1 MTTPGGEPRAMTT
14 ARFEQI
20 LDTYGSAPE
29 KWPAGESEAAL
40 ALAGDSR
47 VARELWDEARRLDQ
61 ALDVLVAAPPPGAL
75 VAQVLMDAPR
85 PRTQRLR
92 RLAFGAAVP
101 LAAAASAALW
111 LLTAAPEPTQ
121 VADAT
126 QVGIGEYISATDVLL
141 SPLAFDIYSDLPAFG
156 CDASVLGCSD
166 FDDVVEPQ
174 SQLAGYS
181 SDFS

>member
-1 MTTPGGEPRAMTT
+1 MTTPGGEMRAMTL

-20 LDTYGSAPE
+20 LDVHGSTPE
-29 KWPAGESEAAL
+29 KWPVHESEAAL

-47 VARELWDEARRLDQ
+47 IARELWDEARRLDQ
-61 ALDVLVAAPPPGAL
+61 ALDALVAAPPPAAL
-75 VAQVLMDAPR
+75 VMQVLTGAPR

-92 RLAFGAAVP
+92 RIAFGAAVP
-101 LAAAASAALW
+101 LAAAASAVLW
-111 LLTAAPEPTQ
+111 LLTAETAPMQ

-126 QVGIGEYISATDVLL
+126 PVGIGEYVSATDVLL
-141 SPLAFDIYSDLPAFG
+141 SPLGFDIYSDLPAFG

-174 SQLAGYS
+174 SQLDGFRPDYS
-181 SDFS
+181 